1 MKKWILALFLLVPIA
16 AAAQNYLQDTGIFN
30 SVVQNTTTN
39 QLLYNNAGSLAGA
52 TLGTGLTLSGGT
64 LSAASVPGGSNT
76 QVQYNNS
83 GAFGGITGATTNG
96 TTMTLTAPA
105 LGTPASGVMTNVTGL
120 PLSTGVTGTLQAA
133 QVPAL
138 TGDIT
143 TSAGALGTTLATV
156 NTNVGSFGSATA
168 CTAITVNA
176 KGLITAAS
184 ATTCTPAV
192 GSITGLGT
200 GVATAL
206 GVNTGSAGAFVLFNG
221 ALGTP
226 TSGVATNLTGTASS
240 LTAGNAT
247 TLANIPTATPAVG
260 TILYTNI
267 SAPSSPASGKV
278 SVYSDSTDLRLH
290 DKNASGV
297 IGTTVV
303 ADTGAANNYIS
314 AISTAGAITKSRP
327 ACATLSDSTTLCSTS
342 PGTGVA
348 TAIATNLSAAGGL
361 TTTIASGTS
370 AMGTGA
376 ISSATC
382 ATVVT
387 TTATNT
393 ATTDVVLAGFNGDP
407 TGVTGYIP
415 ATAGMLT
422 IIAYPTSG
430 NVNFKVCNNTT
441 SSITPG
447 ALTLNWRVVR

>member
-1 MKKWILALFLLVPIA
+1 M
-16 AAAQNYLQDTGIFN
+16 
-30 SVVQNTTTN
+30 
-39 QLLYNNAGSLAGA
+39 
-52 TLGTGLTLSGGT
+52 
-64 LSAASVPGGSNT
+64 PGGSNT

-83 GAFGGITGATTNG
+83 GVFGGITGATTNG

-133 QVPAL
+133 QFPAL

-240 LTAGNAT
+240 LTAGTVTTNANLTGDVTSVGNAT
-247 TLANIPTATPAVG
+247 TLANIPTATPAAG

-348 TAIATNLSAAGGL
+348 TAITANLSAAGGL

-382 ATVVT
+382 AR
-387 TTATNT
+387 
-393 ATTDVVLAGFNGDP
+393 
-407 TGVTGYIP
+407 
-415 ATAGMLT
+415 
-422 IIAYPTSG
+422 
-430 NVNFKVCNNTT
+430 TT
-441 SSITPG
+441 STS
-447 ALTLNWRVVR
+447 